1 MLDLFFQKVYAADL
15 PYPGEVPPG
24 GTPPSGS
31 TGGSTADSL
40 LASIKSEI
48 LQPIIYLLVGLAV
61 IYFLWGMFEFIQNA
75 DNSSKREDGYKHMIY
90 GVIGLVIIF
99 SVNGIIALITSTL
112 GIAQ

>member
-1 MLDLFFQKVYAADL
+1 MLDLFFQKVYAAL
-15 PYPGEVPPG
+15 PAETPPG
-24 GTPPSGS
+24 GTPQ
-31 TGGSTADSL
+31 GGSTADSL
-40 LASIKSEI
+40 LASIKAEI

>member
-1 MLDLFFQKVYAADL
+1 MLDLFFQKVYAASGPDAI
-15 PYPGEVPPG
+15 G
-24 GTPPSGS
+24 SNGS
-31 TGGSTADSL
+31 T
-40 LASIKSEI
+40 
-48 LQPIIYLLVGLAV
+48 PIIYLLVGLAV

>member
-1 MLDLFFQKVYAADL
+1 MLDLFFKKVYAAL
-15 PYPGEVPPG
+15 PAETLPVV
-24 GTPPSGS
+24 TPPSGS
-31 TGGSTADSL
+31 DGGSTADSL
-40 LASIKSEI
+40 LASIKAEI

-61 IYFLWGMFEFIQNA
+61 IFFLWGMFEFIQNA

-112 GIAQ
+112 GIVQ